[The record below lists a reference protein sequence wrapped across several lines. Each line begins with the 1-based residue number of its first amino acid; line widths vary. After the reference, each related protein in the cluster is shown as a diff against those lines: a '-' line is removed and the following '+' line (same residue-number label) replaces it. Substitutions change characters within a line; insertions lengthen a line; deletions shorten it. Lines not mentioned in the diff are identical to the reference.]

1 MDLWITFLGTA
12 ASVPSRARGT
22 AGTYVARG
30 GARLLIDCGEGTQRQ
45 FLRSGLG
52 LADIDAVLITHLHGD
67 HVLGLPGLVKTFAL
81 RGRTKPLHICGPAG
95 LNRFLGWVEPLMRT
109 NAFRVV
115 AREVQPG
122 QRVHE
127 LDGARVEA
135 FGTEHGVPSV
145 GYALVEDDRPGAFD
159 TDAARALGV
168 TPGPDFGV
176 LQRGGTLDVGGRTV
190 TPGDVMGPPRRGR
203 RVVFTGD
210 TQPCAQTVLAADGA
224 DVLVHEATFLA
235 ADAGRAR
242 ETRHSTAAEAA
253 EVAARAGVRTLVL
266 THLSSRYP
274 PREVRREAE
283 GAFPAVCVPRDF
295 DQLEVPFPERGPA
308 VLHRHGDAP
317 PAGAAVA
324 PGGEPER
331 DGEE

>member
-22 AGTYVARG
+22 SATFVARG

-52 LADIDAVLITHLHGD
+52 LADVDAIFITHLHGD
-67 HVLGLPGLVKTFAL
+67 HVLGLPGLVKTYAL
-81 RGRTKPLHICGPAG
+81 RGRTKPLHIYGPAG

-115 AREVQPG
+115 AHEVKPG
-122 QRVHE
+122 QDAHR

-135 FGTEHGVPSV
+135 FATEHGVPSV
-145 GYALVEDDRPGAFD
+145 GWALVEDDRPGAFD
-159 TDAARALGV
+159 ADAARALGV

-176 LQRGGTLDVGGRTV
+176 LQRGGTLEVGDRV
-190 TPGDVMGPPRRGR
+190 VSPADVMGPPRRGR
-203 RVVFTGD
+203 RVLFTGD
-210 TQPCAQTVLAADGA
+210 TQPCAQTVLAAEGA

-266 THLSSRYP
+266 THLSGRYP
-274 PREVRREAE
+274 PRDVKREAQ
-283 GAFPAVCVPRDF
+283 GAFPEVLVPRDF
-295 DQLEVPFPERGPA
+295 DQLEVPFPERGQA
-308 VLHRHGDAP
+308 ALRRHGDAP

-324 PGGEPER
+324 PGGDPER